1 MKKTIYLLRH
11 GEIESAGEKRFIGI
25 KDVSLSMNGIYQ
37 AEMLQ
42 HFFNNI
48 YIDKIYCSSLT
59 RTIQTAK
66 IINENRDIQLV
77 KEDNLREINM
87 GIWEGKT
94 FEEIK
99 TKFPHEFER
108 RIKEIDTFKPAGGES
123 FIECRERAV
132 SVFKRISGE
141 SFESIIITAHAG
153 INRSIISDI
162 LGIPIN
168 NIFKFKQDYG
178 CINKITIDKSAE
190 KIDYINYVL

>member
-11 GEIESAGEKRFIGI
+11 GEIESEGSKRYIGI
-25 KDVSLSMNGIYQ
+25 KDVRLSMNGIYQ

-42 HFFNNI
+42 HFFSSI
-48 YIDKIYCSSLT
+48 SIDKIYCSSLI
-59 RTIQTAK
+59 RTVETAK
-66 IINENRDIQLV
+66 IINEHRNVQIV
-77 KEDNLREINM
+77 KDEGLREINM

-94 FEEIK
+94 FDEIK
-99 TKFPHEFER
+99 AKFPDEFER

-123 FIECRERAV
+123 FKECRERAV

-141 SFESIIITAHAG
+141 SFENIIITAHAG
-153 INRSIISDI
+153 VNRSIISDI
-162 LGIPIN
+162 LGVPVD

-178 CINKITIDKSAE
+178 CINKITIDKSGE